1 MLQYYSCWFASV
13 GTDISSLVGVLCSKR
28 LLGGAMLVDLLAL
41 DVFAVTAKHNMEQKK
56 GTLKSILMYSIINK
70 NNHTLLK
77 KQHEYI

>member
-1 MLQYYSCWFASV
+1 
-13 GTDISSLVGVLCSKR
+13 
-28 LLGGAMLVDLLAL
+28 MLVDLLAL

-77 KQHEYI
+77 KTTRIHIGFYNYQTFNLSRKQPGIIYIYNIYIYLYIYT